1 MALGDI
7 QIYSKDNG
15 FGYPGE
21 ISYKVATSS
30 AAPSIN
36 AGEPVAKALG
46 NTTGY
51 YVTAL
56 ATSKPVVGTDYL
68 AGVASTTSTESS
80 TVQGT
85 VSVTKLDPGL
95 TYLISPKVGSTWGI
109 TSTPVQSTYDALVG
123 SRVTLDL
130 TSGVYTINSTD
141 SSANGLVV
149 EPLDIVKF
157 PGKVRFS
164 IRAGVAYNA

>member
-21 ISYKVATSS
+21 ISYKTATS
-30 AAPSIN
+30 ATTAIN

-46 NTTGY
+46 NTSGSV
-51 YVTAL
+51 VTAL

-68 AGVASTTSTESS
+68 AGIAATSSTETA
-80 TVQGT
+80 TVTGT
-85 VSVTKLDPGL
+85 VSVTKVDPGL

-109 TSTPVQSTYDALVG
+109 VATPVQSTYDALVG
-123 SRVTLDL
+123 ARVTFDL
-130 TSGVYTINSTD
+130 TSGVYTLNATD

-149 EPLDIVKF
+149 EPLNIVQF

-164 IRAGVAYNA
+164 IRSGVIFNA